1 TATHEDGTPITA
13 DSPAKRGEMVTI
25 LGTGF
30 GPYTARV
37 IDGFFPFN
45 PPPAVADPITLLVG
59 DVVTAP
65 AWSGAAAGYAGLAAT
80 RFKITDDMPGST
92 NMELRVTVNGKISN
106 TVILPMQ

>member
-1 TATHEDGTPITA
+1 
-13 DSPAKRGEMVTI
+13 MTI

-80 RFKITDDMPGST
+80 RFKLTEHMPGSP
-92 NMELRVTVNGKISN
+92 NMGLRITVQGQISN
-106 TVILPMQ
+106 TVLLPMP